1 MMSKKKIGTI
11 VGLFVLIIA
20 LAVVSNNLLSNRGK
34 SNKALDDFLVVDTL
48 SVDRLEIIQSSG
60 FIFEIFRKGNR
71 WQTKEGACVQQEMVD
86 NILHTFTKVAI
97 KSYVPKNA
105 IENIKNN
112 IRVNYRKV
120 KIYQKGKWV
129 KTWWIGNSAPDNLGT
144 YAMLETPSGI
154 SETPVMLEMRGLNGS
169 IDSRFTGDARTWQCT
184 EVFRHSMS
192 QIQKIVLTN
201 TEHPEQ
207 GFIIARKGEGRSF
220 TVSDFRQN
228 NIGFDTLKLVRY
240 LDIFKKVHYESP
252 NYTMTQA
259 QIDSLK
265 KEKPFYQISLQTT
278 DNEKITLDAYRMA
291 AAPGEEDMVG
301 QPIDF
306 DQNRMWAILNGTEL
320 VKIQYFVFDPIFV
333 DISFFIRKSANVPNF

>member
-11 VGLFVLIIA
+11 AGLLVLIIA

-34 SNKALDDFLVVDTL
+34 SNKALDDFLVMDTL
-48 SVDRLEIIQSSG
+48 TVDRMEIIQSSG
-60 FIFEIFRKGNR
+60 FAFQIFRNGDR
-71 WQTKEGACVQQEMVD
+71 WQTKEGSCVQQEMVD

-105 IENIKNN
+105 IENIRNN

-120 KIYQKGKWV
+120 KIYQNGKWV

-144 YAMLETPSGI
+144 YAMLETPSGM
-154 SETPVMLEMRGLNGS
+154 SEIPVMLEMRGLNGS

-184 EVFRHSMS
+184 QVFRHAMS
-192 QIQKIVLTN
+192 QIQKLSLKN
-201 TEHPEQ
+201 NDQPEQ
-207 GFIIARKGEGRSF
+207 GFTIERLGEGRSF
-220 TVSDFRQN
+220 SISDFRQN

-252 NYTMTQA
+252 NYTMTQV

-265 KEKPFYQISLQTT
+265 KEKSFYQLNLQTT
-278 DNEKITLDAYRMA
+278 DNENITLDAYRMP

-301 QPIDF
+301 KPIDF
-306 DQNRMWAILNGTEL
+306 DQNRMWAILNGKEL

-333 DISFFIRKSANVPNF
+333 DISFFMRKAPNIL